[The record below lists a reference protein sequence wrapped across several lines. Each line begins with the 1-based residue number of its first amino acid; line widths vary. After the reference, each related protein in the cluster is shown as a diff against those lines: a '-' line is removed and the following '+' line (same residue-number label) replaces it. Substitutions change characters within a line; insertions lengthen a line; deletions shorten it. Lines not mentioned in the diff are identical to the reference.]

1 MNYLMILSMAAL
13 LAAPYGVSARQ
24 HEHHADT
31 VPRKLELHAGK
42 KWATDAP
49 LRKGMSAIRT
59 SAASALAAAHSG
71 KANAATYEAVAKE
84 ATGQIAYI
92 VKNCKLDPK
101 ADAQL
106 HIVVADIMKGVETL
120 EGKGAETDRAS
131 GLLVIADAL
140 NAYGVDFAHPGW
152 KPLDL
157 KH

>member
-1 MNYLMILSMAAL
+1 MNYLMILSMAVL
-13 LAAPYGVSARQ
+13 LTAPYGASAAQ

-31 VPRKLELHAGK
+31 APPKLELHAGK

-59 SAASALAAAHSG
+59 SAAGALAAAHSG
-71 KANAATYEAVAKE
+71 KAKTATYEAVAKE

-106 HIVVADIMKGVETL
+106 HVVVADIMKGVETL
-120 EGKGAETDRAS
+120 GARVRKKTERAVC
-131 GLLVIADAL
+131 LRL
-140 NAYGVDFAHPGW
+140 PM
-152 KPLDL
+152 P
-157 KH
+157 